1 MRKLV
6 PVLAAVALLGG
17 CDSEK
22 KDRGLELLPDMF
34 HSPAYESQ
42 TALVTADGKTHSP
55 ALLPPVAGTVPRG
68 FAPYALAA
76 NDWAGAKKLAN
87 PLAPTAAVLKAGQKG
102 YLATCAVCHGRD
114 GNAGHAN
121 VAKQFSGIP
130 SLNGANVIGMTEG
143 EIYHIITVGRA
154 RMPQHQAQLLPADR
168 WATVTYVKALAR
180 ATIAKKAAEEVVGDA
195 ETVLRT
201 NPADVA
207 AQATMAQNRPILEL
221 RKADL
226 EAILKLEDAHE
237 AAKDFKPLPEP
248 VPEYIAPSWGTP
260 ATGSAGGH
268 HP

>member
-1 MRKLV
+1 MRKCL
-6 PVLAAVALLGG
+6 PVLVAVALLAG

-42 TALVTADGKTHSP
+42 TALVSADGKIQSP
-55 ALLPPVAGTVPRG
+55 ALMPPVAGTVPRG
-68 FAPYALAA
+68 FTPYGLGA
-76 NDWAGAKKLAN
+76 NDWAGAKQLVN
-87 PLAPTAAVLKAGQKG
+87 PLTPSAVVLKTGQKG

-114 GNAGHAN
+114 GNASHGY

-130 SLNGANVIGMTEG
+130 SLNGANIIGLTEG
-143 EIYHIITVGRA
+143 EIYHIITVGRG

-180 ATIAKKAAEEVVGDA
+180 ATIAKKAVEEVVGDA
-195 ETVLRT
+195 ENVLRA
-201 NPADVA
+201 NPADTA

-226 EAILKLEDAHE
+226 DAILKLEDAHE
-237 AAKDFKPLPEP
+237 AAEAFKPLPEP
-248 VPEYIAPSWGTP
+248 VPEYVAPTWGTP
-260 ATGSAGGH
+260 ATGSTGGH

>member
-42 TALVTADGKTHSP
+42 TAQTSADGKTEYP
-55 ALLPPVAGTVPRG
+55 AMMPPVAGTVPRG
-68 FAPYALAA
+68 FTPYTLAA
-76 NDWAGAKKLAN
+76 NDWASAKKLAN
-87 PLAPTAAVLKAGQKG
+87 PLAPTADVLKAGQKG
-102 YLATCAVCHGRD
+102 YLAACAVCHGRD
-114 GNAGHAN
+114 GNAAHGY

-130 SLNGANVIGMTEG
+130 SLNGANIIGLTDG
-143 EIYHIITVGRA
+143 EIYHIITVGRG
-154 RMPQHQAQLLPADR
+154 RMPQHRAQLLPADR
-168 WATVTYVKALAR
+168 WAAVTYVKALAR
-180 ATIAKKAAEEVVGDA
+180 ATIAKKAVEEVVGDA
-195 ETVLRT
+195 ESVLRT
-201 NPADVA
+201 NPADSA
-207 AQATMAQNRPILEL
+207 AAATMAQNRPILEL

-226 EAILKLEDAHE
+226 EAILKVEHAHDA
-237 AAKDFKPLPEP
+237 AAAFAPLPEP
-248 VPEYIAPSWGTP
+248 VPEYVAPSWGAP